1 MILLTFN
8 VVNIESE
15 NKNNFQMDARE
26 RLAITDSNI
35 KSILRILDIHEIR
48 GSFFIEISIIENLK
62 NLIKAISAQGHEIA
76 FYNKNSTALQIE
88 AAKKLTEDFL
98 EKQIR
103 GIRQKEFKIGDS
115 DLKLM
120 GFHYISNIDHAD
132 ILFPFKRLK
141 RSSAITE
148 ENGMSIV
155 PESISPYSQLPYN
168 DFVFQVLP
176 MKYYQNMVFETL
188 KNDDFVL
195 VYLESW
201 QFTDVEK
208 YQFRIPFYR
217 RYNTGK
223 KMEDKLEQFLTWI
236 NKNEMA
242 TSRMKDYIF

>member
-15 NKNNFQMDARE
+15 NKKGFQMNAEE
-26 RLAITDSNI
+26 RLEITESNT
-35 KSILRILDIHEIR
+35 KSILRILDIYETKA
-48 GSFFIEISIIENLK
+48 SFFIEISIVENLK

-76 FYNKNSTALQIE
+76 FYNKNSSASQIE
-88 AAKKLTEDFL
+88 AVKKTTEDFL

-103 GIRQKEFKIGDS
+103 GIRQKEFKIDET
-115 DLKLM
+115 DLKLL
-120 GFHYISNIDHAD
+120 GFYYISNIDHAD

-141 RSSAITE
+141 RDSAITE

-195 VYLESW
+195 VYLDSW
-201 QFTDVEK
+201 QFTDLEK
-208 YQFRIPFYR
+208 YQFKVPFYR

-223 KMEDKLEQFLTWI
+223 KMEDKLEEFLTWI

>member
-15 NKNNFQMDARE
+15 NKKGFQMNAEE
-26 RLAITDSNI
+26 RLEITESNT
-35 KSILRILDIHEIR
+35 KSILRILDIYETKA
-48 GSFFIEISIIENLK
+48 SFFIEISIVENLK

-76 FYNKNSTALQIE
+76 FYNKNSSASQIE
-88 AAKKLTEDFL
+88 AVKKTTEDFL

-103 GIRQKEFKIGDS
+103 GIRQKEFKIDET
-115 DLKLM
+115 DLKLL

-141 RSSAITE
+141 RDSAITE

-195 VYLESW
+195 VYLDSW
-201 QFTDVEK
+201 QFTDLEK
-208 YQFRIPFYR
+208 YQFRVPFYR

-223 KMEDKLEQFLTWI
+223 KMEDKFEEFLTRI

>member
-15 NKNNFQMDARE
+15 NKKGFQMNAEE
-26 RLAITDSNI
+26 RLEITESNT
-35 KSILRILDIHEIR
+35 KSILRILDIYETKA
-48 GSFFIEISIIENLK
+48 SFFIEISIVENLK

-76 FYNKNSTALQIE
+76 FYNKNSSASQIE
-88 AAKKLTEDFL
+88 AVKKTTEDFL

-103 GIRQKEFKIGDS
+103 GIRQKEFKIDET
-115 DLKLM
+115 DLKLL

-141 RSSAITE
+141 RDSAITE

-168 DFVFQVLP
+168 DFVFQILP

-195 VYLESW
+195 VYLDSW
-201 QFTDVEK
+201 QFTDLEK
-208 YQFRIPFYR
+208 YQFRVPFYR

-223 KMEDKLEQFLTWI
+223 KWKINWRNFLLGSIKTKW
-236 NKNEMA
+236 
-242 TSRMKDYIF
+242 RLRG

>member
-15 NKNNFQMDARE
+15 NKKGFQMNAEE
-26 RLAITDSNI
+26 RLEITESNT
-35 KSILRILDIHEIR
+35 KSILRILDIYETKA
-48 GSFFIEISIIENLK
+48 SFFIEISIVENLK

-76 FYNKNSTALQIE
+76 FYNKNSSSSQIE
-88 AAKKLTEDFL
+88 AVKKTTEDFL

-103 GIRQKEFKIGDS
+103 GIRQKEFKIGET

-141 RSSAITE
+141 RDSAITE

-195 VYLESW
+195 VYLDSW
-201 QFTDVEK
+201 QFTDLEK
-208 YQFRIPFYR
+208 YQFRAPFYR

-223 KMEDKLEQFLTWI
+223 KMEDKLEEFLTWI

>member
-8 VVNIESE
+8 LINIESE
-15 NKNNFQMDARE
+15 TQKGVRVSDEE
-26 RLAITDSNI
+26 RLAITEANA
-35 KSILRILDIHEIR
+35 KSVLRILDIHEIKA
-48 GSFFIEISIIENLK
+48 SFFIEISIVEKLK
-62 NLIKAISAQGHEIA
+62 NLMKAISAQGHEIA
-76 FYNKNSTALQIE
+76 FYNKNSSASQIE
-88 AAKKLTEDFL
+88 ETKKNAEDFL
-98 EKQIR
+98 EKQIK
-103 GIRQKEFKIGDS
+103 GIRQKEFKLAES

-120 GFHYISNIDHAD
+120 GFNYISNIDNAD

-141 RSSAITE
+141 RNSEITE
-148 ENGMSIV
+148 ENGISLV

-201 QFTDVEK
+201 QFTDVKRHEFK
-208 YQFRIPFYR
+208 VPFYR
-217 RYNTGK
+217 SYNCGK
-223 KMEDKLEQFLTWI
+223 KMEDKLEDFLTWI
-236 NKNEMA
+236 NEKELA

>member
-8 VVNIESE
+8 IVKIESE
-15 NKNNFQMDARE
+15 TKYGFQISDND
-26 RLAITDSNI
+26 RLEITEANA
-35 KSILRILDIHEIR
+35 KSVLRILDIYEVKA
-48 GSFFIEISIIENLK
+48 SFFIEISIVEKLK

-76 FYNKNSTALQIE
+76 FYNKNSSASQIE
-88 AAKKLTEDFL
+88 EAKKLAEDFL

-103 GIRQKEFKIGDS
+103 GIRQKEFKIGEN

-120 GFHYISNIDHAD
+120 GFNYISNIDHAD

-141 RSSAITE
+141 RDSDITE
-148 ENGMSIV
+148 ENGISIV

-195 VYLESW
+195 VYLDIW
-201 QFTDVEK
+201 QFTDVKK
-208 YQFRIPFYR
+208 YNFKVPFYR
-217 RYNTGK
+217 SYNSGK
-223 KMEDKLEQFLTWI
+223 KMEDKLEAFLIWI
-236 NKNEMA
+236 NEKEMA